1 MAAPAL
7 LSTVL
12 LLSGCSGSPSA
23 SPSVS
28 PSTSAPQSGR
38 SKGAVDPKQAD
49 FFQCLK
55 EKGLPMK
62 ETDSGIPV
70 VDSSKA
76 DLTKVKEAE
85 AACESR
91 RSVPPATPEELA
103 AAKTFTACMRAN
115 GVANFPDP
123 DPKTAQHDM
132 EELGLKESPEGGN
145 ALKKCGGRPQ
155 SVTSGQGATG

>member
-1 MAAPAL
+1 MATPAL

-23 SPSVS
+23 SPSAS
-28 PSTSAPQSGR
+28 SSSSAAQSGPA
-38 SKGAVDPKQAD
+38 KGAVDPKQAD

-62 ETDSGIPV
+62 ETDSNIPV

-76 DLTKVKEAE
+76 DPAKVKEAE
-85 AACESR
+85 VACESR
-91 RSVPPATPEELA
+91 RSVPAATAEELA
-103 AAKTFTACMRAN
+103 QAKAFTACMRAS
-115 GVANFPDP
+115 GVADFPDP
-123 DPKTAQHDM
+123 DPRTAEHRM
-132 EELGLKESPEGGN
+132 EELGLKDSPQGAA

-155 SVTSGQGATG
+155 SVTSGQSAG